1 MNRLN
6 QHLRLSR
13 RRANQFW
20 WMQADTTTFPLTEQ
34 KDTAELRAQ
43 AAGIVKSENQEE
55 RSGNYGESTTGK
67 PSDQATDRTDSAGQG
82 ETGQDTIHADGTTDN
97 PIQPKPDR
105 V

>member
-43 AAGIVKSENQEE
+43 AAGIVSGTEESQEE
-55 RSGNYGESTTGK
+55 RGEK
-67 PSDQATDRTDSAGQG
+67 QWL
-82 ETGQDTIHADGTTDN
+82 H
-97 PIQPKPDR
+97 
-105 V
+105 

>member
-13 RRANQFW
+13 RRASQFW

-34 KDTAELRAQ
+34 KDTAEPRAQ
-43 AAGIVKSENQEE
+43 AAGIVSGTENRQKENE
-55 RSGNYGESTTGK
+55 GE
-67 PSDQATDRTDSAGQG
+67 
-82 ETGQDTIHADGTTDN
+82 I
-97 PIQPKPDR
+97 I